1 MPDPNAVQSIAQD
14 EVLYDVVKKYCS
26 HINLDNPPDYLKA
39 KSEVLQATQDAF
51 RNHNATVGN
60 GNRWQ
65 LPSVL
70 DSCQIPVL
78 VAALEPVCCINCVG
92 DGNDPEHDLL
102 AVYQKNGSNK
112 GLYAVDEL
120 TIRKMIR
127 RYRRDIKSHDL
138 DDVVKQ
144 LKELVSHK
152 ERTKNRDLIAVNN
165 GIFDFR
171 TKTLMPFSP
180 EYVFLSKSAVNYNPA
195 ASNPVIHNDED
206 GTDWNVEDWVREL
219 SDDPE
224 IVNLI
229 WETMSAI
236 VRPHVHWDKSVWFY
250 STTGNNGKGTLCE
263 LMRQLCGPN
272 SYASISLADF
282 GKDFLLEPLVR
293 VSAIITDENDVGTF
307 IDKAANLK
315 AVTTGDA
322 IQINRK
328 YKQAITYRFMGMM
341 VQCLNEMPRVKD
353 RSDSFYRRQIFI
365 PFEKCF
371 TGQERKY
378 IKGSYLHRT
387 DVLQYVLYKV
397 LHMNHYVLS
406 EPKACQEALAE
417 YKQFNDPVRQ
427 FAEEILPLCAW
438 DLLPFSF
445 LYDLYRAWMKRNAP
459 SGGVQG
465 RNTFINDLLT
475 VLPSIPDWACPDRR
489 KAIRPQGKMDWPEPL
504 IAEYGLDAWANPVP
518 QTPSAPNYNMPLLRA
533 TYNGVTRVG
542 PSRAPQG
549 YGKTH

>member
-1 MPDPNAVQSIAQD
+1 MPDPNTMDIARD
-14 EVLYDVVKKYCS
+14 EVLHDVVENYCAK
-26 HINLDNPPDYLKA
+26 INFDNPPDFLRAKA
-39 KSEVLQATQDAF
+39 EILQATQAAF
-51 RNHNATVGN
+51 REHNATMGREN
-60 GNRWQ
+60 WWKLPSELQICQ
-65 LPSVL
+65 LPL
-70 DSCQIPVL
+70 LI
-78 VAALEPVCCINCVG
+78 AALEPIICINCVG

-102 AVYQKNGSNK
+102 AVFQENGSKK

-120 TIRKMIR
+120 TIKKMIR
-127 RYRRDIKSHDL
+127 RYRRDIGALDL
-138 DDVVKQ
+138 DNVMKQ
-144 LKELVSHK
+144 LLELVPHRQ
-152 ERTKNRDLIAVNN
+152 RTQDPNLIAVNN

-171 TKTLMPFSP
+171 RKTLMAFSP
-180 EYVFLSKSAVNYNPA
+180 EYVFLAKSAVNYNPA
-195 ASNPVIHNDED
+195 AFNPVIHNDAD
-206 GTDWNVEDWVREL
+206 GTDWDVESWMASL

-236 VRPHVHWDKSVWFY
+236 IRPNVHWDKSVWFY

-272 SYASISLADF
+272 SYASISLSDF

-315 AVTTGDA
+315 AVTTGDV

-328 YKQAITYRFMGMM
+328 HKQPITYRFMGLM

-353 RSDSFYRRQIFI
+353 KSDSFYRRQIFV

-378 IKGSYLHRT
+378 IKASYLHCT
-387 DVLQYVLYKV
+387 DVLEYVLHKV
-397 LHMNHYVLS
+397 LHMNHYLLS
-406 EPKACQEALAE
+406 EPKACKEALAE

-427 FAEEILPLCAW
+427 FMEEILPLCAW

-465 RNTFINDLLT
+465 RNTFINDLLA
-475 VLPSIPDWACPDRR
+475 VLPSIPEWSCQDRR

-504 IAEYGLDAWANPVP
+504 IAEYGLDTWANPVP
-518 QTPSAPNYNMPLLRA
+518 QTPSAPNYNMPMLRA
-533 TYNGVTRVG
+533 TYNGLIRVG